1 MNIKELAKRAGVSS
15 ATVSRVLN
23 NSGYVKEE
31 TRKKVLEAVEEYHYV
46 PSAIARNLSINDNPS
61 IGVIIPDIENEFF
74 FKAISGIGEI
84 ADSYHY
90 NIVYFGT
97 NETLG
102 KEHEFLN
109 AAISQRLKG
118 VIIAPVSQL
127 DTVTKDS
134 LLKLEESGIP
144 VVLIDRDIRG
154 ARFDGVFVDN
164 FGGAYDGVEALI
176 QNGHKKIAVIAGPGT
191 SKPGKE
197 RLEGYRQAMEDAGIP
212 VREEYV
218 AYGDFK
224 SEKAYE
230 STKYLLEQKD
240 PPTAIFSSN
249 NESTL
254 GCLKYLTEKGMVPG
268 REIALLGFDDIE
280 TLKVIDYRLSVVERD
295 ARQQGM
301 EAMKLLMEC
310 FADSKNRQRGKR
322 ILVPYRVILR
332 GSEKSTKEMCM

>member
-1 MNIKELAKRAGVSS
+1 MNIKELARRAGVSS

-31 TRKKVLEAVEEYHYV
+31 TRKKVLEAVEEYNYV
-46 PSAIARNLSINDNPS
+46 PNALARNLSIKDNPS

-74 FKAISGIGEI
+74 FKAISGISDV
-84 ADSYHY
+84 ADAFHY

-97 NETLG
+97 NETLS
-102 KEHEFLN
+102 KEHESLN
-109 AAISQRLKG
+109 VAISQRLKG
-118 VIIAPVSQL
+118 VIIAPISQL
-127 DTVTKDS
+127 DTQTKDS
-134 LLKLEESGIP
+134 LIKLEESGIP
-144 VVLIDRDIRG
+144 VVLIDRDIKG

-164 FGGAYDGVEALI
+164 YGGAYDGVSALI
-176 QNGHKKIAVIAGPGT
+176 QNGHKKIAVIAGPST

-197 RLEGYRQAMEDAGIP
+197 RLAGYKQALEDAGIP
-212 VREEYV
+212 VREDYI

-224 SEKAYE
+224 REKAYE
-230 STKYLLEQKD
+230 SAKSLLKQPD

-254 GCLKYLTEKGMVPG
+254 GCLKCLTECGMVPG

-280 TLKVIDYRLSVVERD
+280 TLRVIDYKLSVVERD
-295 ARQQGM
+295 AKQQGA

-322 ILVPYRVILR
+322 ILVPYQVVLR
-332 GSEKSTKEMCM
+332 GSERGVHMEK